1 MKHISLYIVLLFAIL
16 LSACA
21 SASQQAAPAGG
32 EGASGLVVSGGEI
45 KKTYTRTDLEAL
57 PAAESAFKD
66 VNYKGVL
73 IADLLKDA
81 GFDPQTV
88 KALKAVASD
97 GYSINYDASQ
107 FLGEGVMVAY
117 AQADGDLT
125 AEDGAFRMV
134 LPGAEGKLNL
144 RMLVELQVI
153 Q

>member
-1 MKHISLYIVLLFAIL
+1 MKPITLNIVLLLAL
-16 LSACA
+16 LLTACA
-21 SASQQAAPAGG
+21 TASQKAAPAAG
-32 EGASGLVVSGGEI
+32 EAASGLVVSGGNI
-45 KKTYTRTDLEAL
+45 KKNYTRADLEAL
-57 PAAESAFKD
+57 PASQSTFKD
-66 VNYKGVL
+66 VNYTGVSV
-73 IADLLKDA
+73 ADLLKDA

-97 GYSINYDASQ
+97 GYTINYDASQ

-117 AQADGDLT
+117 ALADGDLT

-144 RMLVELQVI
+144 RMLVELQVV

>member
-1 MKHISLYIVLLFAIL
+1 MKHIPINIILVCALL

-21 SASQQAAPAGG
+21 SASQTGAPA
-32 EGASGLVVSGGEI
+32 EGNSLVVSGGEM
-45 KKTYTRTDLEAL
+45 KKTYTRADLEAL
-57 PAAESAFKD
+57 PAAQSAFKD

-73 IADLLKDA
+73 VADLLKDA
-81 GFDPQTV
+81 GFDPQSV

-97 GYSINYDASQ
+97 GYTINYDASQ

-117 AQADGDLT
+117 ARADGNLT